1 MVERLPPL
9 GDLLAF
15 VLVGETRSLT
25 RAAARLNVTQPAIS
39 KRIRTL
45 EAWLGV
51 PLVERRANRIVL
63 TPAGIHYATAAREG
77 FSVLQGATDA
87 LLKPPAGPLRVRA
100 YTTWALRWLIP
111 RLQRYYALT
120 PDNPV
125 EVTTSLLP
133 VDFSCDPVDVAVR
146 MGPAETPLPGAT
158 RLQRHSIAPH
168 ATPDVAAAART
179 DFGRATLL
187 SSLARPRDWAIWAA
201 ARGVELPPRSIAFE
215 STSLAIQAALQGIG
229 VVICAPMLVEEDV
242 RHGRLVALDPV
253 AAETEDYYWLLMPP
267 GRVRPEAVMFS
278 GWLLREISLSSEDRQ
293 LEAGHP

>member
-1 MVERLPPL
+1 MVDRLPPL

-15 VLVGETRSLT
+15 ALVGETRSLT

-39 KRIRTL
+39 KRIRAL
-45 EAWLGV
+45 EEWLGV
-51 PLVERRANRIVL
+51 PLVERRANRIAL
-63 TPAGIHYATAAREG
+63 TPRGVTYAAAAREG

-111 RLQRYYALT
+111 RLPRYYALK

-133 VDFSCDPVDVAVR
+133 VDFSQDPVDVAVR

-168 ATPDVAAAART
+168 ATPEVAAAART

-187 SSLARPRDWAIWAA
+187 SSLARPRDWAMWAA
-201 ARGVELPPRSIAFE
+201 ARGVDLPPRSIAFE
-215 STSLAIQAALQGIG
+215 STSLAIQAALLGIG
-229 VVICAPMLVEEDV
+229 LVICAPMLVEDDLQ
-242 RHGRLVALDPV
+242 HGRLVALDPV
-253 AAETEDYYWLLMPP
+253 AAETED
-267 GRVRPEAVMFS
+267 
-278 GWLLREISLSSEDRQ
+278 
-293 LEAGHP
+293 